1 MLPKKVQD
9 ALNAQI
15 NLEMDSFYSYL
26 AMAAHFESASL
37 PGMANWMRMQSEEE
51 RVHAMKLF
59 DHMIDRG
66 GQVSLSPI
74 AQPKLTYDSPISVFE
89 AALGHE
95 QKVTGAINALY
106 SLAQAENDY
115 ASQVMLQWFINEQV
129 EEEKNAMTAIDQLR
143 MAGNDASALLML
155 DQMFGNR
162 TPEPAGEQGA

>member
-1 MLPKKVQD
+1 V
-9 ALNAQI
+9 ALA
-15 NLEMDSFYSYL
+15 
-26 AMAAHFESASL
+26 
-37 PGMANWMRMQSEEE
+37 
-51 RVHAMKLF
+51 
-59 DHMIDRG
+59 
-66 GQVSLSPI
+66 PI
-74 AQPKLTYDSPISVFE
+74 AQPKLSYDSPISVFE

-143 MAGNDASALLML
+143 MAANDPSALLML
-155 DQMFGNR
+155 DQMFGSR

>member
-1 MLPKKVQD
+1 MLSKKVQD

-15 NLEMDSFYSYL
+15 NLEMASFYSYL
-26 AMAAHFESASL
+26 AMAAHFESAAL
-37 PGMANWMRMQSEEE
+37 PGMANWMRRQSEEE

-66 GQVSLSPI
+66 GQVALAPIEQPTLSF
-74 AQPKLTYDSPISVFE
+74 DSPMSVFE

-106 SLAQAENDY
+106 ALAQTENDY

-129 EEEKNAMTAIDQLR
+129 EEEKNAMTAIEQLR
-143 MAGNDASALLML
+143 MAGKDPSALLML
-155 DQMFGNR
+155 DQMFGDR
-162 TPEPAGEQGA
+162 TAESGNSVEA

>member
-15 NLEMDSFYSYL
+15 NLEMASFYSYL
-26 AMAAHFESASL
+26 AMAAHFESAAL
-37 PGMANWMRMQSEEE
+37 PGMANWMRLQSEEE

-66 GQVSLSPI
+66 GTVALASI
-74 AQPKLTYDSPISVFE
+74 AQPTLTFASPISVFE

-95 QKVTGAINALY
+95 QKVSGAINALY
-106 SLAQAENDY
+106 ALAQTENDY

-129 EEEKNAMTAIDQLR
+129 EEEKNAMTAIEQLR

-155 DQMFGNR
+155 DQMFGSR
-162 TPEPAGEQGA
+162 TPEAGTDQEG

>member
-15 NLEMDSFYSYL
+15 NLEMASFYSYL
-26 AMAAHFESASL
+26 AMAAHFEAAAL
-37 PGMANWMRMQSEEE
+37 PGMASWMRLQSEEE

-66 GQVSLSPI
+66 GKVVLASI
-74 AQPKLTYDSPISVFE
+74 AQPTLAFDSPISVFE

-95 QKVTGAINALY
+95 QTVTGAINALY
-106 SLAQAENDY
+106 SLAQTENDY

-129 EEEKNAMTAIDQLR
+129 EEEKSAMIAIEQLR
-143 MAGNDASALLML
+143 MAGSDPSALLML
-155 DQMFGNR
+155 DQMFGSR
-162 TPEPAGEQGA
+162 SGGFGHGGEG